1 MTEDEKIQKISDIIY
16 DHLKGKHKDLL
27 SKKLAVQIIEALND
41 NPPTWYIHG

>member
-1 MTEDEKIQKISDIIY
+1 MTEYEKIQKISEIIY

-27 SKKLAVQIIEALND
+27 SKKLAVQIVEALQD